1 MLNSFSGYLVV
12 DKPPN
17 VSSHDVV
24 LSVRKIVGKR
34 VKVGHTGT
42 LDPLATGVL
51 ILAVGK
57 ATRLSEYLLK
67 QDKCYI
73 VKGRFGLSS
82 DTYDLDGK
90 IEEVPCPGITKDA
103 LLKVL
108 ERFRGEIEQI
118 PPPFSAI
125 RIKGKRAYELARKG
139 EKVELKPRRVK
150 IYSLKLLDFT
160 YPDFELE
167 VCCSS
172 GTYIRTLVH
181 DIGKAPGCDAV
192 VVELRRTKV
201 ANVTIDKAVPL
212 SELSKD
218 NIRSFLIPADE
229 LLDMPEIKLSPE
241 SKKRFKN
248 GAKIRVEAPDG
259 LYKVYSDGEFLGV
272 GVVRS
277 NLLKPEKVLS

>member
-1 MLNSFSGYLVV
+1 MFAGFLIV
-12 DKPPN
+12 DKPEGMT
-17 VSSHDVV
+17 SFDVV
-24 LSVRKIVGKR
+24 KKVRKLFSR
-34 VKVGHTGT
+34 QSKVGHTGT

-90 IEEVPCPGITKDA
+90 IEEVSCPEITKDA

-139 EKVELKPRRVK
+139 EKVELKPRRVR
-150 IYSLKLLDFT
+150 IYSLKLLNFS
-160 YPDFELE
+160 YPDFEIE

-172 GTYIRTLVH
+172 GTYVRTLVH
-181 DIGKAPGCDAV
+181 DIGKALGCDAV

-201 ANVTIDKAVPL
+201 GKITVDEAVPL
-212 SELSKD
+212 SELSKG
-218 NIRSFLIPADE
+218 NIKSLLIPVDE
-229 LLDMPEIKLSPE
+229 LLDMPEIKLSSE

-248 GAKIRVEAPDG
+248 GARIRVEAPDG

-272 GVVRS
+272 GVVKS

>member
-1 MLNSFSGYLVV
+1 MFTGFLIV
-12 DKPPN
+12 DKPEEMT
-17 VSSHDVV
+17 SFKVV
-24 LSVRKIVGKR
+24 KEIRKLFSGQF
-34 VKVGHTGT
+34 KVGHTGT
-42 LDPLATGVL
+42 LDPLATGLL

-57 ATRLSEYLLK
+57 ATRLSEYFLK

-82 DTYDLDGK
+82 DTYDLDGELK
-90 IEEVPCPGITKDA
+90 EVPCPEITKDA

-139 EKVELKPRRVK
+139 EKVELKPRRVR
-150 IYSLKLLDFT
+150 IYSLKLLNFS
-160 YPDFELE
+160 YPDFEIE

-172 GTYIRTLVH
+172 GTYVRTLVH
-181 DIGKAPGCDAV
+181 DIGKALGCDAV

-201 ANVTIDKAVPL
+201 GKVTVDEAVPL

-218 NIRSFLIPADE
+218 NIKSLLIPMDE
-229 LLDMPEIKLSPE
+229 LLDMPEIKIPPE
-241 SKKRFKN
+241 SKGRFKN
-248 GAKIRVEAPDG
+248 GTRIRVEAPDG

-272 GVVRS
+272 GIVKS

>member
-1 MLNSFSGYLVV
+1 MSFHGYLVV
-12 DKPPN
+12 DKPSN
-17 VSSHDVV
+17 MSSHDVV
-24 LSVRKIVGKR
+24 LNIRKIVGKR

-42 LDPLATGVL
+42 LDPLATGIL

-90 IEEVPCPGITKDA
+90 IEEVSCPEINKDV

-139 EKVELKPRRVK
+139 EKVELKPRRVR
-150 IYSLKLLDFT
+150 IYSLKLLNFS

-172 GTYIRTLVH
+172 GTYVRTLVH
-181 DIGKAPGCDAV
+181 DIGKALGCDAV

-201 ANVTIDKAVPL
+201 GKITIDEAVPL
-212 SELSKD
+212 SELSKG
-218 NIRSFLIPADE
+218 NIKSLLIPVDE
-229 LLDMPEIKLSPE
+229 LLDMPEIKLSSE

-248 GAKIRVEAPDG
+248 GARIRVEAPDG

-272 GVVRS
+272 GIVKS

>member
-1 MLNSFSGYLVV
+1 MFTGFLIV
-12 DKPPN
+12 DKPEEMT
-17 VSSHDVV
+17 SFKVV
-24 LSVRKIVGKR
+24 KEIRKLFSGQF
-34 VKVGHTGT
+34 KVGHTGT
-42 LDPLATGVL
+42 LDPLATGLL

-57 ATRLSEYLLK
+57 ATRLSEYFLK

-82 DTYDLDGK
+82 DTYDLDGELK
-90 IEEVPCPGITKDA
+90 EVSCPEITKDA
-103 LLKVL
+103 LLKIL
-108 ERFRGEIEQI
+108 KRFMGEIEQI
-118 PPPFSAI
+118 PPAFSAI

-150 IYSLKLLDFT
+150 IYSLKLLDFS

-181 DIGKAPGCDAV
+181 DIGNVLGCDAV

-201 ANVTIDKAVPL
+201 GKITIDKAIPL
-212 SELSKD
+212 SELIKG
-218 NIRSFLIPADE
+218 NIKNFLVPVDE

-248 GAKIRVEAPDG
+248 GMKIRTETPNG
-259 LYKVYSDGEFLGV
+259 FYKIYSDGEFLGI
-272 GVVRS
+272 GVVKS

>member
-1 MLNSFSGYLVV
+1 MQSSFYGYLVV
-12 DKPPN
+12 DKPSGM
-17 VSSHDVV
+17 SSHDVV
-24 LSVRKIVGKR
+24 LSIRKIIGRKI
-34 VKVGHTGT
+34 KVGHTGT

-67 QDKCYI
+67 QDKCYV

-90 IEEVPCPGITKDA
+90 IEEVSCPEITKDV
-103 LLKVL
+103 LLRVL

-172 GTYIRTLVH
+172 GTYIRTLIH
-181 DIGKAPGCDAV
+181 DIGKALGCDAV
-192 VVELRRTKV
+192 VVELRRTKIGRI
-201 ANVTIDKAVPL
+201 TIDEAVPL
-212 SELSKD
+212 SEVNKG
-218 NIRSFLIPADE
+218 NIRSFLIPVDK

-248 GAKIRVEAPDG
+248 GAKIIVEAPDG

>member
-1 MLNSFSGYLVV
+1 MFTGFLIV
-12 DKPPN
+12 DKPKGIT
-17 VSSHDVV
+17 SFDVV
-24 LSVRKIVGKR
+24 KKVRKLLSKR
-34 VKVGHTGT
+34 FKVGHTGT

-57 ATRLSEYLLK
+57 ATRFSEYLLK

-90 IEEVPCPGITKDA
+90 IEEVPCLKINKDV

-108 ERFRGEIEQI
+108 ERFKGEIEQI

-139 EKVELKPRRVK
+139 EKVELKSRRVK
-150 IYSLKLLDFT
+150 IYSLNLLDFS

-172 GTYIRTLVH
+172 GTYIRTLIH
-181 DIGKAPGCDAV
+181 DIGKALGCDAI

-201 ANVTIDKAVPL
+201 GNVTIDEAVPL
-212 SELSKD
+212 SKLSKG

-229 LLDMPEIKLSPE
+229 LLDMPEIKISPE
-241 SKKRFKN
+241 FKKRFKN
-248 GAKIRVEAPDG
+248 GAKIKVEAPDG
-259 LYKVYSDGEFLGV
+259 LYKVYSGEEFLGV
-272 GVVRS
+272 GIVKS

>member
-1 MLNSFSGYLVV
+1 MFTGFLIV
-12 DKPPN
+12 DKPEGIT
-17 VSSHDVV
+17 SFKVV
-24 LSVRKIVGKR
+24 KEIRKLFPGQF
-34 VKVGHTGT
+34 KVGHTGT
-42 LDPLATGVL
+42 LDPLATGIL

-67 QDKCYI
+67 KDKCYI

-82 DTYDLDGK
+82 DTYDLDGELK
-90 IEEVPCPGITKDA
+90 KVPCPEITRDA

-118 PPPFSAI
+118 PPAFSAI

-139 EKVELKPRRVK
+139 EKVELNPRKVK
-150 IYSLKLLDFT
+150 IYSLKLLDFS
-160 YPDFELE
+160 YPDLELE
-167 VCCSS
+167 ICCSS
-172 GTYIRTLVH
+172 GTYVRTLVH
-181 DIGKAPGCDAV
+181 DVGRALGCDAI

-201 ANVTIDKAVPL
+201 GKITIDKAVSL
-212 SELSKD
+212 SELNKN
-218 NIRSFLIPADE
+218 NIKSFLIPVDE

-241 SKKRFKN
+241 SKKKFKN
-248 GAKIRVEAPDG
+248 GVKIRTETPNG
-259 LYKVYSDGEFLGV
+259 LYKVYSDGEFLGI

>member
-1 MLNSFSGYLVV
+1 M
-12 DKPPN
+12 
-17 VSSHDVV
+17 
-24 LSVRKIVGKR
+24 
-34 VKVGHTGT
+34 
-42 LDPLATGVL
+42 
-51 ILAVGK
+51 
-57 ATRLSEYLLK
+57 
-67 QDKCYI
+67 
-73 VKGRFGLSS
+73 
-82 DTYDLDGK
+82 
-90 IEEVPCPGITKDA
+90 EEVSCPEITKDV
-103 LLKVL
+103 LLRVL

-181 DIGKAPGCDAV
+181 DIGKALGCDAV
-192 VVELRRTKV
+192 VVELRRTKIGRI
-201 ANVTIDKAVPL
+201 TIDEAVPL
-212 SELSKD
+212 SELNKG
-218 NIRSFLIPADE
+218 NIRSSLIPVDE

-272 GVVRS
+272 GVVKS